1 MGAAETEKTKLVV
14 QYVVPAA
21 VASASGD
28 AAATATAES
37 AADDAKDDQLGAFR
51 PSHAR
56 PMSDRTRPHTSSLS
70 RPTADLRVRM
80 HACVD
85 VGA

>member
-28 AAATATAES
+28 AAAATAES

-51 PSHAR
+51 PSHA
-56 PMSDRTRPHTSSLS
+56 
-70 RPTADLRVRM
+70 PTHKLALETDS
-80 HACVD
+80 
-85 VGA
+85 